1 MDPATSAAIATWVRA
16 CAAILTFVV
25 AVVAVFYAKGQL
37 DNAQKQLTNGAKDA
51 DETRKLQRELLTEQA
66 QPYVVV
72 TMEES
77 RAGGM
82 FIDLVVKNYGT
93 TAAQDVKVSIDPHPE
108 RAAHAGDKL
117 EQVKIPETIHV
128 LAPGQEWRTFWD
140 SGNARH
146 DSGLPSEHAAT
157 VTYAGIGEKRL
168 EFKTTLSWEFF
179 ESRLWL
185 EIRGMHDLAKATR
198 EIDKKLGRLMDGNAL
213 SVLSYDGHFEQ
224 ERRQSRLEAKIR
236 GWRARHAA
244 STES

>member
-1 MDPATSAAIATWVRA
+1 MDPQTSAVIATWVGA
-16 CAAILTFVV
+16 VASMLTFVV
-25 AVVAVFYAKGQL
+25 AVVAAAYAKKQVE
-37 DNAQKQLTNGAKDA
+37 NAQAQLRASAKDS
-51 DETRKLQRELLTEQA
+51 DQTRKLQRELLTEQA

-93 TAAQDVKVSIDPHPE
+93 TAAQDVKLSIEPHPE
-108 RAAHAGDKL
+108 RAAHSGGTL
-117 EQVKIPETIHV
+117 ERVKIPDTIHV

-146 DSGLPSEHAAT
+146 DSGLPSEHMAT
-157 VTYAGIGEKRL
+157 VTYLGIGQRRL

-179 ESRLWL
+179 ETRLWL

-198 EIDKKLGRLMDGNAL
+198 EINQKLGRLINKNAL
-213 SVLSYDGHFEQ
+213 SVLTYDGHFED
-224 ERRQSRLEAKIR
+224 ERRRKWSEK
-236 GWRARHAA
+236 RARQWLARRAA
-244 STES
+244 KSSE